1 MGNSTAS
8 CSAGT
13 YLAMIHYS
21 ANKELQ
27 SHALLNILILSLMPN
42 IFPGI
47 KLIKDKKVKY
57 EA

>member
-1 MGNSTAS
+1 MGNSIAS

-13 YLAMIHYS
+13 YSAMIHYS
-21 ANKELQ
+21 GNKELQ

-42 IFPGI
+42 IFPGM
-47 KLIKDKKVKY
+47 KLIKDRKVKS